1 MDRRRQFAT
10 LAVVAAAVL
19 FGTTGTVLARG
30 PDGVTALGVGTI
42 RLIVGGAA
50 LLIIA
55 RLRRE
60 RVRAWRPWWPSIAA
74 GGVAVATYQLLFF
87 EATTRAGV
95 ALGTVATIGS
105 GPVFSGVIDMV
116 RTRRPPSRGWM
127 LGTAAAIA
135 GVMLLGL
142 VGRDTTPDALGLLAA
157 LGSGLGWATYAT
169 IGKWQIDRGLPS
181 TTSMATMFAAAGVL
195 CAPLLLVEPMGWLA
209 TPGGVALALYLGIAT
224 IGIAYTLYGIGLRS
238 LTAPTVI
245 TLTLAE
251 PITAALLAA
260 LVLDEAIGWWGL
272 LGIAFVA
279 FGLVVTATVR
289 LDDRP

>member
-1 MDRRRQFAT
+1 MEHRRQLAT
-10 LAVVAAAVL
+10 AAVLAAAVL

-30 PDGVTALGVGTI
+30 PEGVTALGAGTI
-42 RLIVGGAA
+42 RLILGGGS

-55 RLRRE
+55 RARGE
-60 RVRAWRPWWPSIAA
+60 RVARWRPWWPSMLA
-74 GGVAVATYQLLFF
+74 GGVAVAAYQLLFF

-105 GPVFSGVIDMV
+105 GPVFSGVIEMV
-116 RTRRPPSRGWM
+116 RTRRPPSVGWT
-127 LGTAAAIA
+127 LGTTAAIV
-135 GVMLLGL
+135 GVVLLGV

-195 CAPLLLVEPMGWLA
+195 CAPLLFVEPMAWLG
-209 TPGGVALALYLGIAT
+209 TPGGVAMALYLGVAT
-224 IGIAYTLYGIGLRS
+224 IGVAYTLYGIGLRS

-251 PITAALLAA
+251 PITAAVLAA
-260 LVLDEAIGWWGL
+260 VVLDEAIGGWGV
-272 LGIAFVA
+272 LGIVVVA
-279 FGLVVTATVR
+279 TGLVITATVR
-289 LDDRP
+289 GDGDR